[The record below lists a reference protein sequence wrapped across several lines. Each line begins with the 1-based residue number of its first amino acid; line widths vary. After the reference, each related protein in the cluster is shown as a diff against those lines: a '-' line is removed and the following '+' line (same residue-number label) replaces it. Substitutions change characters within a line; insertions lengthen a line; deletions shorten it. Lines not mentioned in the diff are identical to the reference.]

1 MATTSFAVNDAYA
14 VKLWAKELSV
24 EAIKYTDIAPLIGT
38 NAGSVIHKKE
48 ETEKGKGD
56 QVTFGLRLQLAQDG
70 FTENE
75 LAEGNGEALTIYTD
89 QLTINE
95 LMGVVGVKSD
105 RTIDQ
110 QRVPFDLRV
119 EARDGL
125 ADWWAKRLSVSFFNQ
140 VCGNTSESRTKYTG
154 LQATVAPT
162 AGRQIWQGSLSD
174 DGSIT
179 NVNTMTLGMIDK
191 AVEAARTVSPVVR
204 PINAT
209 GKSDIGDYYE
219 NITQGKYIC
228 YLHPFQVTDL
238 RTNTSTGQWLDIQKA
253 AMTGGEITRNPIY
266 IGALGEYNNVILKSS
281 FDITAGAAN
290 ATPTVAIATV
300 RRAVLLGA
308 QAAVVGY
315 GMKHAGGKYTWN
327 EELFD
332 HKRRLEVSALGV
344 WGLKKARFNG
354 IDYGVIVMSTYAAAH
369 T

>member
-140 VCGNTSESRTKYTG
+140 VCGNVNETRTKYTG

-162 AGRQIWQGSLSD
+162 AGRQIWQGSLSAD
-174 DGSIT
+174 EQLT
-179 NVNTMTLGMIDK
+179 NVNTFTLGMIDK
-191 AVEAARTVSPVVR
+191 AVEAARTVTPVVR
-204 PINAT
+204 PINAQ

-219 NITQGKYIC
+219 NIAMGKYIC
-228 YLHPFQVTDL
+228 YIHPFQRTDL

-253 AMTGGEITRNPIY
+253 AMTGGEISKNPIY
-266 IGALGEYNNVILKSS
+266 IGALGEYNNVIIKES
-281 FDITAGAAN
+281 FDVTLGVNSSTSAA
-290 ATPTVAIATV
+290 VANT

-327 EELFD
+327 EELND
-332 HKRRLEVSALGV
+332 SSVVPQGANDNRVNSVKLL
-344 WGLKKARFNG
+344 
-354 IDYGVIVMSTYAAAH
+354 AA
-369 T
+369 